1 LVDKV
6 VRLYHTL
13 KYLKLKQV
21 IWRIIYL
28 LPRFISI
35 KKNCPEI
42 ILFPLYSI
50 SKNGITKDYDYY
62 SFLNETHQLSI
73 IGWDNSTISKLWRYN
88 LHYFDFL
95 RQNNQNEK
103 SLELQKDIIDKWISD
118 NPYAKGTGWEPYPT
132 SLRIINWIKWHQNTK
147 GLSKEGK
154 LSLWNQTLW
163 LANRPEYHLLGNHL
177 FVNAKALLFACVFFG
192 LDIKSNIYR
201 KAINI
206 ISKELDEQFLDDG
219 AHFELSPMYHALAME
234 DLLDLLQLS
243 SALSSSLPREKILH
257 KYMKGMQWL
266 SYMKYENDELSHFN
280 DCANGIAPS
289 FKDLNNL
296 AVKIGLNTG
305 LKLETNSIFFKHS
318 GFVVIKDEYIHLI
331 ADIGK
336 IGPEYLPG
344 HAHADSLSFEL
355 SIMGHRVIVNSG
367 TSEYGLSNERLRQRS
382 TSAHS
387 TIEID
392 SKNSSEVWSGFRVA
406 RRANVFDINIDSED
420 HFNKNIRISA
430 CHDGY
435 KRLKSSPIHKRI
447 WNYNERSL
455 FISDFITGNKNHII
469 SRFYFH
475 PEIQIIQKDKY
486 FFISK
491 ENKNLAVIEIQNAK
505 EINLVHTTYHD
516 KFGHRRLNECIEVH
530 DLSPSQ
536 ILLTIKVV

>member
-1 LVDKV
+1 LDRVF
-6 VRLYHTL
+6 RLYHTI
-13 KYLKLKQV
+13 KYLKPKQV
-21 IWRIIYL
+21 IWRVIYL
-28 LPRFISI
+28 LPRLISS

-42 ILFPLYSI
+42 ISFPLFSI
-50 SKNGITKDYDYY
+50 SKNGITKDYNHFT
-62 SFLNETHQLSI
+62 FLNETHILSI
-73 IGWDNSTISKLWRYN
+73 VGWDNSSISKLWRYN

-103 SLELQKDIIDKWISD
+103 SLELQKYIIDKWISD
-118 NPYAKGTGWEPYPT
+118 NPFAKGTGWEPYPT

-192 LDIKSNIYR
+192 LDKKSKIYR

-206 ISKELDEQFLDDG
+206 FYKELDEQFLDDG
-219 AHFELSPMYHALAME
+219 AHFELSPMYHAIAME
-234 DLLDLLQLS
+234 DLLDLLQLA
-243 SALSSSLPREKILH
+243 SAFPSLLLSEKILQ

-266 SYMKYENDELSHFN
+266 SCMKYENDELAHFN

-296 AVKIGLNTG
+296 AIKIGLNTG
-305 LKLETNSIFFKHS
+305 LKSDNSSNFFKHS
-318 GFVVIKDEYIHLI
+318 GFVVIKDEHIHLI
-331 ADIGK
+331 ADTGK

-392 SKNSSEVWSGFRVA
+392 SQNSSEVWSGFRVA
-406 RRANVFDINIDSED
+406 RRAKTFDIDYKG
-420 HFNKNIRISA
+420 HFNKIVNISA

-447 WNYNERSL
+447 WNYNDRRL
-455 FISDFITGNKNHII
+455 IISDLISGNKNYVI
-469 SRFYFH
+469 SRFYLH
-475 PEIQIIQKDKY
+475 PHVQIIQKDKH
-486 FFISK
+486 FIISK
-491 ENKNLAVIEIQNAK
+491 DNVYLAEIEIQNANDIK
-505 EINLVHTTYHD
+505 LINTTYHD
-516 KFGHRRLNECIEVH
+516 AFGKSMTNKCIELNS
-530 DLSPSQ
+530 LSPCQ
-536 ILLTIKVV
+536 ILLTIKVL